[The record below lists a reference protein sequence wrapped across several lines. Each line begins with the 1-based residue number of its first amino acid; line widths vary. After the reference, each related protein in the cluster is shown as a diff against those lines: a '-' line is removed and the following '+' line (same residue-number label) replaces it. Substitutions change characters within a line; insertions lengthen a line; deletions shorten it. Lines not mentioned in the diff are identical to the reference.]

1 MYSNLKKEL
10 IDRDTNELKV
20 GLSDYFIWHD
30 NYDARMVTKNELDGV
45 KGP

>member
-1 MYSNLKKEL
+1 MNLKWVYL
-10 IDRDTNELKV
+10 IILF
-20 GLSDYFIWHD
+20 GI